1 MSNKYDNVQ
10 IAKELEATA
19 NGESYYGNAL
29 YVALDL
35 PWATANDKA
44 MLHRYLHGSELKTDR
59 HRLQD
64 FAILTR
70 FNGEMPVK
78 TIEGA

>member
-1 MSNKYDNVQ
+1 MTKYDHKR
-10 IAKELEATA
+10 IADELDATA
-19 NGESYYGNAL
+19 NGDSYYGNAL

-35 PWATANDKA
+35 PWATYNDKA

-70 FNGEMPVK
+70 FAGEMPIK
-78 TIEGA
+78 P